1 MVGRGEK
8 DNNEANLG
16 FECKLWKA
24 ADALRNNKQFIA
36 AHGGKLGDISIY
48 GQESTCTTWR
58 SAKMNPTTS
67 GIDTQIGDSSTFRN
81 DRHPDLKADYV
92 LTKPLFLLGVR
103 P

>member
-16 FECKLWKA
+16 FERKLRKA
-24 ADALRNNKQFIA
+24 ADALRNNKKFIA
-36 AHGGKLGDISIY
+36 AHGGKLGDIGIY
-48 GQESTCTTWR
+48 GQESNSTTWR
-58 SAKMNPTTS
+58 LAKMNPTTS

-81 DRHPDLKADYV
+81 DRHPDLKADYL
-92 LTKPLFLLGVR
+92 LTNPPFLLGAH